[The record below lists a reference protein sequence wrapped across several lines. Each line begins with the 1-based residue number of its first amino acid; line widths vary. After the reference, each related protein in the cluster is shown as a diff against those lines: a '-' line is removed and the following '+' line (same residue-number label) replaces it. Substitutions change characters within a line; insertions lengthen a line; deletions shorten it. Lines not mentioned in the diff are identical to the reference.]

1 MSKKIAAVQTLD
13 DAQLIVWFENG
24 DARLLSAQRLVEAYP
39 DYNSLENNDAFV
51 DAVVGVEG
59 DELVWSNGLMLTGEE
74 LLAVSDGID
83 IVDEECRRVIA
94 SVVKARHASNI
105 SQAKLA
111 LAAGVRQPVVARLET
126 GVNSPRLD
134 TLLKVLTPL
143 GKTLRVVDLPNRND

>member
-1 MSKKIAAVQTLD
+1 MSKKIAAVQTLE
-13 DAQLIVWFENG
+13 DAQLIVWFANG
-24 DARLLSAQRLVEAYP
+24 EARLLGAQELMEAYP
-39 DYNSLENNDAFV
+39 DFQSLEGEDAFAAVTV
-51 DAVVGVEG
+51 DAEG
-59 DELVWSNGLMLTGEE
+59 DALAWPKGFVLTNEE
-74 LLAVSDGID
+74 LLAVSEDID

-143 GKTLRVVDLPNRND
+143 GKTLRVVDLSDRDC

>member
-1 MSKKIAAVQTLD
+1 MSKKIAAVRILD
-13 DAQLIVWFENG
+13 AAQLIVWFVSG
-24 DARLLSAQRLVEAYP
+24 DARVLSAQKLTEAYP
-39 DYNSLENNDAFV
+39 DHQLLKNSDAFV
-51 DAVVGVEG
+51 DVSVGVE
-59 DELVWSNGLMLTGEE
+59 DDVLVWSDGLVLTSEE
-74 LLAVSDGID
+74 LLAVSDEID

-94 SVVKARHASNI
+94 SVVRARHANNI

-143 GKTLRVVDLPNRND
+143 GKTLRVVDLSNRND